1 MGSKDTITFLNC
13 SPFLPIFSIL
23 YPFIVAPSL
32 DTRVTSQ
39 HQEFLGMKRESV
51 CVRESVHVSMGAWV
65 RERERERESA
75 ATKEGVRREK
85 VTNYKVLKE
94 KTSRRRVLL
103 FYDPSA

>member
-1 MGSKDTITFLNC
+1 MC
-13 SPFLPIFSIL
+13 
-23 YPFIVAPSL
+23 
-32 DTRVTSQ
+32 Q
-39 HQEFLGMKRESV
+39 RECACEHG
-51 CVRESVHVSMGAWV
+51 CVGE